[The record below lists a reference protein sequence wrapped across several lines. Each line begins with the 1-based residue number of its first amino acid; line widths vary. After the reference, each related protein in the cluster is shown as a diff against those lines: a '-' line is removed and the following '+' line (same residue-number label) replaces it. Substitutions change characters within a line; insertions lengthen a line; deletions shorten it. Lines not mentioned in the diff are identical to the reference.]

1 MSDTGWRGI
10 LAASLRP
17 GHTVQQRPV
26 IDDRRGRSRIAHEY
40 PPSYQPRRRRSLPL
54 RYDEGPASCLADK
67 TRDAPWGVPDASTA
81 RAQDTRSMPPA
92 VPRPDAQQ
100 RFRSL
105 VDELIGSWVCWR
117 EACEDVRRAYEC
129 WGQCKAPQRAAAFAS
144 YRAAL
149 DREDQA
155 ARAYSMHVGQVREA
169 RA

>member
-1 MSDTGWRGI
+1 
-10 LAASLRP
+10 
-17 GHTVQQRPV
+17 
-26 IDDRRGRSRIAHEY
+26 
-40 PPSYQPRRRRSLPL
+40 
-54 RYDEGPASCLADK
+54 
-67 TRDAPWGVPDASTA
+67 
-81 RAQDTRSMPPA
+81 MPPA

-129 WGQCKAPQRAAAFAS
+129 WGRCKAPQRAAAFAS